1 MKPNDLLKNILSD
14 IKVDLAQKF
23 DRNFEEKGFFGGK
36 WTERKYKN
44 NKGSLLHVTGTMRR
58 SIRAGVRGNGVV
70 FTSSEPYTALHNE
83 GGKFA
88 QTVRAHNRTN
98 KKTGKSHTVKAHTRN
113 VDMIQRQFI
122 GNHDKVEQSI
132 NNIMD
137 NNVTEYFNKLAKK
150 IRQ

>member
-23 DRNFEEKGFFGGK
+23 DRNFEEKGFFGKK
-36 WTERKYKN
+36 WTERRYEN
-44 NKGSLLHVTGTMRR
+44 SRGSLLLVTGTMRR

-70 FTSSEPYTALHNE
+70 FTSSEPYTSLHNE

-88 QTVRAHNRTN
+88 QAIRSHKRTN
-98 KKTGKSHTVKAHTRN
+98 KKTGRSHVVKAHTRN
-113 VDMIQRQFI
+113 INMVQRQFI